1 MRLIEDTHF
10 IRDCDCLYCRLLSPQ
25 ATASAGWQN
34 LRLARNTVH
43 PKVNIEAQHKKFIS
57 DFPHQ
62 ENIPLLLCGI
72 SSQLGRWSQLQP
84 YNDREDLHIKLSMSS
99 LSNIDL
105 ISRLSLNTMTISV
118 PTVNVN
124 TGHGVAISVTGIAQ
138 VGPDPR

>member
-1 MRLIEDTHF
+1 
-10 IRDCDCLYCRLLSPQ
+10 
-25 ATASAGWQN
+25 
-34 LRLARNTVH
+34 
-43 PKVNIEAQHKKFIS
+43 
-57 DFPHQ
+57 
-62 ENIPLLLCGI
+62 
-72 SSQLGRWSQLQP
+72 
-84 YNDREDLHIKLSMSS
+84 MSS